1 MKQLPAGGLL
11 GTLLVAAGA
20 VLLASKGLFAK
31 SLYAQGLNH
40 NDVAAIRSVL
50 AVPGFWIVALALH
63 GRSKSVARVQTYG
76 HSQDQR
82 YSLQLA
88 DVLSAMFAGVLC
100 YYFGAL
106 ANFYALSLIQANV
119 ERALLFSYPAMVIV
133 FHALWTRERPATSTL
148 MSVAL
153 TSFGVLL
160 VTGAT
165 DQSLTQQQLIG
176 VGWVLFCSV
185 TIALYF
191 MMSASLTQ
199 RLGSGN
205 FTAIAMTTA
214 GIAFFLHYQLQGPTR
229 WLSMP
234 PDALAQMLGL
244 VVFATILPLVFVA
257 EGVRRIGAA
266 RGAVISTLGPP
277 ATAGMAFYLL
287 GERLSYAQLSGMLI
301 IVASI
306 TFLELRQRR

>member
-63 GRSKSVARVQTYG
+63 GRSKSLARVQTYG

-82 YSLQLA
+82 YSTPLA
-88 DVLSAMFAGVLC
+88 DVLGAMFAGVLC

>member
-40 NDVAAIRSVL
+40 NDVAAIRSVI
-50 AVPGFWIVALALH
+50 AVPGFWIVALVLH

>member
-50 AVPGFWIVALALH
+50 AVPGFWVVALVLH
-63 GRSKSVARVQTYG
+63 GNPKSLSRAHA
-76 HSQDQR
+76 HSHAHIQKHC
-82 YSLQLA
+82 LPPA
-88 DVLSAMFAGVLC
+88 DVLGAMLAGLLC
-100 YYFGAL
+100 YYCGAL
-106 ANFYALSLIQANV
+106 ANFYALSLIQASV

-148 MSVAL
+148 VSVAL

-160 VTGAT
+160 VTGAA

-176 VGWVLFCSV
+176 VGWVLFCSF
-185 TIALYF
+185 TIAIYF

-205 FTAIAMTTA
+205 FTAVAMTTA
-214 GIAFFLHYQLQGPTR
+214 GVAFLLHYQLQGPTR
-229 WLSMP
+229 WLSIP
-234 PDALAQMLGL
+234 PDAIAQMLGL
-244 VVFATILPLVFVA
+244 VLFATILPLVCVA

-266 RGAVISTLGPP
+266 RGAIMSTLGPP
-277 ATAGMAFYLL
+277 ATAGMAFFLL
-287 GERLSYAQLSGMLI
+287 GERLSCAQLSGMVI

>member
-63 GRSKSVARVQTYG
+63 GRSKSLARVQTYG

-82 YSLQLA
+82 YSTQLA
-88 DVLSAMFAGVLC
+88 DVLGAMFAGVLC

-119 ERALLFSYPAMVIV
+119 ERALLFAYPAMVIV

>member
-1 MKQLPAGGLL
+1 MPAGGLL
-11 GTLLVAAGA
+11 GTFLVATGA

-50 AVPGFWIVALALH
+50 AVPGFWIVALVLH
-63 GRSKSVARVQTYG
+63 GRSRSLSRGRT
-76 HSQDQR
+76 HSQTQSTAPTDI
-82 YSLQLA
+82 LG
-88 DVLSAMFAGVLC
+88 AMFAGLLC

-133 FHALWTRERPATSTL
+133 FHALWTRERPATATL

-153 TSFGVLL
+153 TSVGVLL
-160 VTGAT
+160 VTGAA
-165 DQSLTQQQLIG
+165 DQSLTPQQLIG

-244 VVFATILPLVFVA
+244 VLFATILPLVCVA

-287 GERLSYAQLSGMLI
+287 GERLSYPQLSGMLI

>member
-31 SLYAQGLNH
+31 SLYAPGLNH

-63 GRSKSVARVQTYG
+63 GRSKSLARVQTYG

-82 YSLQLA
+82 YSTQLA
-88 DVLSAMFAGVLC
+88 DVLGAMFAGVLC

-153 TSFGVLL
+153 TSFGVLQ

>member
-1 MKQLPAGGLL
+1 MKQLPTGGLL

-63 GRSKSVARVQTYG
+63 GRSKSLARVQTYG

-82 YSLQLA
+82 YSTQLA
-88 DVLSAMFAGVLC
+88 DVLGAMFAGVLC

-148 MSVAL
+148 ISVAL

-234 PDALAQMLGL
+234 SDALAQMLGL
-244 VVFATILPLVFVA
+244 VLFATILPLVCVA

-306 TFLELRQRR
+306 TFLELRHRR

>member
-11 GTLLVAAGA
+11 GALLVAAGA

-63 GRSKSVARVQTYG
+63 GRSKSLARVQTYG

>member
-11 GTLLVAAGA
+11 GTLLVATGA

-50 AVPGFWIVALALH
+50 AVPGFWIVALLLH
-63 GRSKSVARVQTYG
+63 GKPRRLTRAHTQS
-76 HSQDQR
+76 HSHDKKH
-82 YSLQLA
+82 SITLA
-88 DVLSAMFAGVLC
+88 DVLGAMFAGLLC

-148 MSVAL
+148 VSVAL

-160 VTGAT
+160 VTGAA

-214 GIAFFLHYQLQGPTR
+214 GVAFFLHYQLQGPTR

-244 VVFATILPLVFVA
+244 VLFATILPLVCVA

-277 ATAGMAFYLL
+277 ATASMAFYLL

-301 IVASI
+301 IVTSI

>member
-1 MKQLPAGGLL
+1 MKQLPTGGLL

-40 NDVAAIRSVL
+40 NDVAAIRSVM
-50 AVPGFWIVALALH
+50 AVPGFWIVALVLH
-63 GRSKSVARVQTYG
+63 GRPKSLTRACTESHSHDQT
-76 HSQDQR
+76 HSMTM
-82 YSLQLA
+82 A
-88 DVLSAMFAGVLC
+88 DVLGAMFAGLLC

-148 MSVAL
+148 ISVAL

-160 VTGAT
+160 VTGAA
-165 DQSLTQQQLIG
+165 DHSLTQQQLIG

-214 GIAFFLHYQLQGPTR
+214 GVAFLLHYQLQGSTR

-234 PDALAQMLGL
+234 PDAIAQMLGL
-244 VVFATILPLVFVA
+244 VLFATILPLVCVA

>member
-11 GTLLVAAGA
+11 GTLLVASGA

-63 GRSKSVARVQTYG
+63 GRSKSLTRGQTHGY
-76 HSQDQR
+76 SQDQKH
-82 YSLQLA
+82 SITLA
-88 DVLSAMFAGVLC
+88 DVLSAMFAGLLC

-133 FHALWTRERPATSTL
+133 FSALWTRERPATSTL
-148 MSVAL
+148 VSVAL

-160 VTGAT
+160 VTGAA

-176 VGWVLFCSV
+176 VGWVLFCSI

-214 GIAFFLHYQLQGPTR
+214 GVAFFLHYQLQGPTR

-244 VVFATILPLVFVA
+244 VLFATILPLVCVA

-277 ATAGMAFYLL
+277 ATAVMAFYFL
-287 GERLSYAQLSGMLI
+287 GERLSYAQLSGMLV

>member
-63 GRSKSVARVQTYG
+63 GRSKSLARVQTYG

-82 YSLQLA
+82 YSTQLA
-88 DVLSAMFAGVLC
+88 DVLGAMFAGVLC

-229 WLSMP
+229 WLSIP

>member
-11 GTLLVAAGA
+11 GTLLVASGA

-63 GRSKSVARVQTYG
+63 GRSKSLARVQTYG

-88 DVLSAMFAGVLC
+88 DVLGAMFAGVLC

-244 VVFATILPLVFVA
+244 VLFATILPLVCVA

-266 RGAVISTLGPP
+266 RGAIISTLGPP

>member
-1 MKQLPAGGLL
+1 MKQLPTGGLL

-63 GRSKSVARVQTYG
+63 GRSKSLARVQIYG

-82 YSLQLA
+82 YSTQLA
-88 DVLSAMFAGVLC
+88 DVLGAMFAGVLC

-148 MSVAL
+148 ISVAL

-234 PDALAQMLGL
+234 SDALAQMLGL
-244 VVFATILPLVFVA
+244 VLFATILPLVCVA

-306 TFLELRQRR
+306 TFLELRHRR

>member
-11 GTLLVAAGA
+11 GTLLVATGA

-63 GRSKSVARVQTYG
+63 GRSKSLTRSQTHGY
-76 HSQDQR
+76 SQDQKH
-82 YSLQLA
+82 SITLA
-88 DVLSAMFAGVLC
+88 DVLSAMFAGLLC

-133 FHALWTRERPATSTL
+133 FSALWTRERPATSTL
-148 MSVAL
+148 VSVAL

-160 VTGAT
+160 VTGAA

-244 VVFATILPLVFVA
+244 VLFATILPLVCVA

-266 RGAVISTLGPP
+266 RGAIISTLGPP

>member
-1 MKQLPAGGLL
+1 
-11 GTLLVAAGA
+11 
-20 VLLASKGLFAK
+20 
-31 SLYAQGLNH
+31 
-40 NDVAAIRSVL
+40 
-50 AVPGFWIVALALH
+50 
-63 GRSKSVARVQTYG
+63 
-76 HSQDQR
+76 
-82 YSLQLA
+82 
-88 DVLSAMFAGVLC
+88 
-100 YYFGAL
+100 
-106 ANFYALSLIQANV
+106 
-119 ERALLFSYPAMVIV
+119 MVIV

-214 GIAFFLHYQLQGPTR
+214 GIAFFLHYQLQAPTR

>member
-1 MKQLPAGGLL
+1 MKQLPTGGLL

-63 GRSKSVARVQTYG
+63 GRSKSLARVRTYG

-82 YSLQLA
+82 YSTQLA
-88 DVLSAMFAGVLC
+88 DVLGAMFAGVLC

-234 PDALAQMLGL
+234 SDALAQMLGL
-244 VVFATILPLVFVA
+244 VLFATILPLVCVA

-306 TFLELRQRR
+306 TFLELRHRR

>member
-50 AVPGFWIVALALH
+50 AVPGFWIVALVLH
-63 GRSKSVARVQTYG
+63 GRSKSLARVQTYG

-82 YSLQLA
+82 YSTQLA
-88 DVLSAMFAGVLC
+88 DVLGAMFAGVLC

-148 MSVAL
+148 ISVAL

-244 VVFATILPLVFVA
+244 ILFATILPLVFVA